1 MHGSSCRLVAF
12 VQDPLYHLYSI
23 RHTASIGMF
32 QSASKVPRYRDQVRG
47 NGTKDSNGN
56 IDDLSTRGWNT
67 TARNLID
74 QAPRISRRSN
84 IEPAIVDEN
93 AIFESVEVADTDIA
107 AKEDGFIAMLCS
119 RSTKSSSG
127 RTRSRRLGVVRS
139 SRKEEAAPLSRT
151 DPGRKKK
158 GSCFRPRM
166 GYHIA
171 LCRVANVR

>member
-1 MHGSSCRLVAF
+1 M
-12 VQDPLYHLYSI
+12 
-23 RHTASIGMF
+23 
-32 QSASKVPRYRDQVRG
+32 RG

-74 QAPRISRRSN
+74 QASRISRRSN

-127 RTRSRRLGVVRS
+127 RTRPRRLGVVRS